1 MRHNMRVFRVSS
13 FTHSWAEELR
23 RAAVDSHD
31 KPFIRMMSGQWTYG
45 EINQRSDRIAASLHA
60 KGVCRGDN
68 VSLMLPNC
76 VEFALAWFALAK
88 LGAVCA
94 PLNTSFR
101 GQTLISAIDL
111 VESRLLIVH
120 ESLWEQVADVRNQLR
135 HVSQL
140 IVVGDQAD
148 ATEAAQDDLWQVL
161 ESTSHQAPEP
171 PNSTFSDL
179 CLLLYTS
186 GTTGRSKAAQISNRF
201 VLRHGQGVI
210 DGLHLRP
217 DDVLYCPYPM
227 FHLDA
232 AVMTIAPALILRAVA
247 AIGER
252 FSVSR
257 YWDEVRSLGAT
268 VFDFMGATLTML
280 WKQPPSARDIDNPA
294 RLGWGVPLP
303 AWAPDFEARFGCKLV
318 ELYGST
324 EVGGIIYTPLNE
336 DRRVGS
342 CGKAMGPSQVCLVDD
357 HGFVVPTGSPGE
369 LLVRPNEP
377 SVLMDGYW
385 GMPDASLAAFKDQW
399 FHTGDVLTEDAD
411 GYFYFVGR
419 RKDMVRRRGENISSA
434 EVEMDIEAHP
444 EVMECAVVG
453 VPSEMTEE
461 EVMACI
467 VLKNGSSLSPEELCD
482 WCSTRMARFMVP
494 RFIKYLPSLPKTPTD
509 KVEKFRLIEQGAT
522 SAWDRENPPNPAN
535 PKKA

>member
-1 MRHNMRVFRVSS
+1 MST
-13 FTHSWAEELR
+13 FTHSLAEELR
-23 RAAVDSHD
+23 RAAVDSRD

-45 EINQRSDRIAASLHA
+45 EIHQGSDRLAANLHA
-60 KGVCRGDN
+60 KGVCRGHN

-101 GQTLISAIDL
+101 GQTLTNAIDL

-120 ESLWEQVADVRNQLR
+120 EGYWAQIAEVRDQLR
-135 HVSQL
+135 HIDQIILVGSQWSTE
-140 IVVGDQAD
+140 
-148 ATEAAQDDLWQVL
+148 ATEAAQLSLWHLL
-161 ESTSHQAPEP
+161 ESESYPFPELP
-171 PNSTFSDL
+171 CSTFSDL

-186 GTTGRSKAAQISNRF
+186 GTTGRSKAAKISNRF

-210 DGLHLRP
+210 DGLQLRP

-232 AVMTIAPALILRAVA
+232 AVMTIAPALLLRAVA

-257 YWDEVRSLGAT
+257 YWDEVRTLGAT
-268 VFDFMGATLTML
+268 IFDFMGATLTML
-280 WKQPPSARDIDNPA
+280 WKQPPSARDDDNPA

-303 AWAPDFEARFGCKLV
+303 AWAPEFEARFGCKLV

-324 EVGGIIYTPLNE
+324 EVGGIIYTPLDE
-336 DRRVGS
+336 DRHVGS
-342 CGKAMGPSQVCLVDD
+342 CGKAVGPSEVCLVDD
-357 HGFVVPTGSPGE
+357 HGFVVPKGTPGE
-369 LLVRPNEP
+369 LLVRSNEP

-385 GMPDASLAAFKDQW
+385 GMPDATLAAFKDQW
-399 FHTGDVLTEDAD
+399 FHTGDVLTEDKD
-411 GYFYFVGR
+411 GWFYFVGR
-419 RKDMVRRRGENISSA
+419 RKDIVRRRGENISSA
-434 EVEMDIEAHP
+434 EVEMDIENHP
-444 EVMECAVVG
+444 EVMECTVVG

-467 VLKNGSSLSPEELCD
+467 VLKEGSRLSPEELCD
-482 WCSTRMARFMVP
+482 WCSTRMAKFMVP
-494 RFIKYLPSLPKTPTD
+494 RFVKFLPSLPKTPTD
-509 KVEKFRLIEQGAT
+509 KVEKFKLIAQGSA
-522 SAWDRENPPNPAN
+522 SAWDRENPPNRAN
-535 PKKA
+535 P